1 MIYDFVATMT
11 QCNCYLF
18 DVLFNWNF
26 WSLETFIPG
35 VFLFVR
41 FYFIID
47 AVVFIQTVGVSAATG
62 DGLPEFFSAIDAA
75 AAEYERLLAH

>member
-1 MIYDFVATMT
+1 
-11 QCNCYLF
+11 
-18 DVLFNWNF
+18 
-26 WSLETFIPG
+26 LEFLVTG
-35 VFLFVR
+35 NTWRVFFVR